1 MPHDLYIPARNYV
14 KWARGHEMACNMHG
28 VLGKPDLKL
37 QSTCNQTSTPQPMLA
52 SPGLNAD
59 MAGAAPSLANY
70 PYDSSL
76 HHTIVVRTW
85 TCPDLDPHPGP
96 EVPEV
101 QEIGVET
108 KPAPLLTWA
117 CVSYSKSC

>member
-1 MPHDLYIPARNYV
+1 MQ
-14 KWARGHEMACNMHG
+14 G
-28 VLGKPDLKL
+28 VLGKPNFKL
-37 QSTCNQTSTPQPMLA
+37 QSTCNQTSNPQPI
-52 SPGLNAD
+52 SPLQVSMQNGRR
-59 MAGAAPSLANY
+59 PNY

-108 KPAPLLTWA
+108 KPAPAL
-117 CVSYSKSC
+117 YYP

>member
-1 MPHDLYIPARNYV
+1 MQNGRRP
-14 KWARGHEMACNMHG
+14 
-28 VLGKPDLKL
+28 
-37 QSTCNQTSTPQPMLA
+37 
-52 SPGLNAD
+52 
-59 MAGAAPSLANY
+59 NY

-108 KPAPLLTWA
+108 KPAPAL
-117 CVSYSKSC
+117 YYP